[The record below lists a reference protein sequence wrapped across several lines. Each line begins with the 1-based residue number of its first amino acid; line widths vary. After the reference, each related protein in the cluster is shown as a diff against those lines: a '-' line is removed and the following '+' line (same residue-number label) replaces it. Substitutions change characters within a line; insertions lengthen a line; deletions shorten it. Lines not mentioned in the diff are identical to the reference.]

1 MSLRKKFYFSNM
13 AEDDQMF
20 PTNWLKNMTEDDLM
34 FQTNWLKNMFQK
46 TT

>member
-1 MSLRKKFYFSNM
+1 M
-13 AEDDQMF
+13 AEDDLMF
-20 PTNWLKNMTEDDLM
+20 QTNWLNYMTEDDLM